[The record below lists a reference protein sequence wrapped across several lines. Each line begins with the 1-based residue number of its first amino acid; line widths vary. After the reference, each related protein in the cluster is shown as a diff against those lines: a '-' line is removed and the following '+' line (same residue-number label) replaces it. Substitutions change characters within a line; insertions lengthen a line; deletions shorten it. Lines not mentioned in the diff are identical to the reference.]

1 MNFYDKS
8 LSFGEKQEYT
18 KEWLSLSEKKRTTPT
33 DNIYVLY
40 LDFDG
45 VLVAFKGKSEGFTR
59 IFVERTLE
67 NLRMLV
73 TKLEKLGH
81 V

>member
-45 VLVAFKGKSEGFTR
+45 VLVAFKGKG
-59 IFVERTLE
+59 
-67 NLRMLV
+67 
-73 TKLEKLGH
+73 
-81 V
+81 

>member
-45 VLVAFKGKSEGFTR
+45 VFVAFNGEDFTR
-59 IFVERTLE
+59 VFVERTLE

-73 TKLEKLGH
+73 TKLE
-81 V
+81 